1 MMVGTDDA
9 ASARA
14 AFRAFVRAHHPDVG
28 GDPEV
33 FAAGLAEFR
42 AADAAARQAQRPR
55 DRYDAPVV
63 VVHRSRGPRAVLRRI
78 HRWRA
83 RRNRRARLR

>member
-28 GDPEV
+28 GDPDV

-42 AADAAARQAQRPR
+42 AARASRPEQRPR

-83 RRNRRARLR
+83 RRIRRARLR